1 MMQEILPWVSLV
13 VSLLSGPIVLGALN
27 AILSNRAQ
35 AIYDSRIAHDKAS
48 MLDEAKNRARDVF
61 DEMMRRERDQMSKEY
76 ATREDVAELR
86 SDVKTLIGAFEKMD
100 NKLDRFLGVRIG

>member
-1 MMQEILPWVSLV
+1 MQEILPWVSLV

-86 SDVKTLIGAFEKMD
+86 SDVKALINAFEKMD
-100 NKLDRFLGVRIG
+100 NKLDRFLGARIG

>member
-1 MMQEILPWVSLV
+1 MTEILPWVSLV
-13 VSLLSGPIVLGALN
+13 ISLLSGPIVLGALN

-61 DEMMRRERDQMSKEY
+61 EDMMDKERTQMGKEY

-86 SDVKTLIGAFEKMD
+86 SDVKTLLSAFEKMD
-100 NKLDRFLGVRIG
+100 GKLDRFLTSRIGV